1 MTQNDHPWIG
11 VDNIIINDDGKILLI
26 KRSKQEKNFPGMWGL
41 VSGKMEWGET
51 VEQALKR
58 EAMEEVGVEV
68 EIVRFTGRYYDKP
81 GRHPSKTMICLPHIC
96 KIKSGEPVANQP
108 EEVEEVRWFDPEEI
122 KNLPMGYD
130 HKQMLEDEGLI

>member
-1 MTQNDHPWIG
+1 MNTKDHPWIG

-26 KRSKQEKNFPGMWGL
+26 KRSEHEKNFPGMWGL
-41 VSGKMEWGET
+41 VSGKIEWGET

-96 KIKSGEPVANQP
+96 KIKNGTPTANQP